1 MKEKHLSIRENMVR
15 SIGVAFAYSAMMFIG
30 VFIYMILY
38 LLVRAWLIGDFTVD
52 QATTDTMETGWPYL
66 IACGL
71 SFLLLTYLHRKQP
84 IVWKRADAPQMT
96 GKRFGQLLAVF
107 MMGQL
112 VFTALANLGESLANV
127 LGYTILPEVEM
138 ASAGSPSLS
147 MFFYASFVGPILEEM
162 AFRGT
167 IMPYLVKHGRLFAIT
182 ISAFFFGLMH
192 LNIIQSPFA
201 FLIGLVLGY
210 VSLTYGLFWAVVL
223 HIVNNFVFGDLLFQL
238 LSPFSPAVQDGVNQA
253 ISVVFFI
260 LGAWVLY
267 QHREA
272 IKDYLQT
279 YRTAPGTYRRAL
291 DYWPFILYTALA
303 LFQMITSL
311 QQI

>member
-1 MKEKHLSIRENMVR
+1 MVR

-38 LLVRAWLIGDFTVD
+38 LLVRAWLIGDFSVD

-147 MFFYASFVGPILEEM
+147 MFFYASFVGPI
-162 AFRGT
+162 FRRDGL
-167 IMPYLVKHGRLFAIT
+167 PGDHHALFGQARP
-182 ISAFFFGLMH
+182 SLCDYNFGL
-192 LNIIQSPFA
+192 
-201 FLIGLVLGY
+201 FLRFNALEYHPVSFRLPHWPSARLCQLDLRALLGGGPPYREQLCLRRLTFPTVVAILASCPRWGQPSHFGGFLHSGGLGPL
-210 VSLTYGLFWAVVL
+210 
-223 HIVNNFVFGDLLFQL
+223 
-238 LSPFSPAVQDGVNQA
+238 P
-253 ISVVFFI
+253 
-260 LGAWVLY
+260 
-267 QHREA
+267 
-272 IKDYLQT
+272 
-279 YRTAPGTYRRAL
+279 APGG
-291 DYWPFILYTALA
+291 D
-303 LFQMITSL
+303 
-311 QQI
+311 